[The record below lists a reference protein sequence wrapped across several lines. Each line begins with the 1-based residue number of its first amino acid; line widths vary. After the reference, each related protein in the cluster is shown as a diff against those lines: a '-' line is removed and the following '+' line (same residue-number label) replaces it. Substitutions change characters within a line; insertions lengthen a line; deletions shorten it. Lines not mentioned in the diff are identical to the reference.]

1 MRNHVVTTGRVW
13 SRGAFM
19 LVLGYFMCVNVKS
32 TESSGGDYKGI
43 LTYYYLEWEFLT
55 EQKFYSELSIFKAL
69 KKSSIKW
76 MKPGRNERK
85 ISEWIFCIK
94 FIWDLND
101 SHPGYLVLLHT
112 CLYLGILLLSCSFI
126 INPLNWTKTDKNFR
140 PLSTWTSWA
149 IFQSSELTGG
159 IWTYYNLEIFLH
171 LSTQIFL

>member
-1 MRNHVVTTGRVW
+1 MRTHVVTTGRVW

-55 EQKFYSELSIFKAL
+55 EQKFYSELSIFKAQ

-85 ISEWIFCIK
+85 ISEWIFCINLRLK
-94 FIWDLND
+94 WLP
-101 SHPGYLVLLHT
+101 SWLSGPTPHLSLLGYFVVILFLHYKPFK
-112 CLYLGILLLSCSFI
+112 L
-126 INPLNWTKTDKNFR
+126 DKNR
-140 PLSTWTSWA
+140 QKLPSSLNLDKLADIPVVWA
-149 IFQSSELTGG
+149 DRRNMDL
-159 IWTYYNLEIFLH
+159 L
-171 LSTQIFL
+171 